1 MPTRNGGR
9 ADVNVYGARPPGAGS
24 SAICTSDPRGSCAA
38 ARATGASWHDAAM
51 PGPDEQRP
59 AAARWRRLVTGRLD
73 EMARLSP
80 ESGSVSGPF
89 WDSRA
94 ERYGARLRVPDPARE
109 PFLRR
114 LLRVTGAA
122 SSVIDAGAGTGRFA
136 LALAPSVAHVTAV
149 EPAPAMLAVLE
160 RNAAQ
165 LGVANLTTVRATW
178 EEAAV
183 EPADVAFSSFV
194 VTLVP
199 DAEPFVAKLEASAQ
213 RRVLLYLG
221 AYCADALLDPLWR
234 HFHAAPRTP
243 GPTYLDALAV
253 LRELGIEPVVKVVEI
268 ADERRFATI
277 DEAVEHYRE
286 WLFLADTAD
295 VRRELAALLSAWLMG
310 RRGAWRSPL
319 RAVPAAIL
327 EWSPRGS

>member
-1 MPTRNGGR
+1 MPE
-9 ADVNVYGARPPGAGS
+9 
-24 SAICTSDPRGSCAA
+24 
-38 ARATGASWHDAAM
+38 
-51 PGPDEQRP
+51 PDDERR
-59 AAARWRRLVTGRLD
+59 AAARWRRLVHGRLD

-80 ESGSVSGPF
+80 DSGSVSGSF

-114 LLRVTGAA
+114 LLRVTGPS
-122 SSVIDAGAGTGRFA
+122 SSVIDVGAGTGRFA
-136 LALAPSVAHVTAV
+136 LALTPSVAHVTAV

-160 RNAAQ
+160 RGAAQ
-165 LGVANLTTVRATW
+165 RGVANLTTIRATW

-183 EPADVAFSSFV
+183 EPADVVFSSFV

-199 DAEPFVAKLEASAQ
+199 EAAAFVAKLEASAR

-234 HFHAAPRTP
+234 HFHAERRTP

-253 LRELGIEPVVKVVEI
+253 LRELGIDPVVRVVEI
-268 ADERRFATI
+268 ANDRRFATI

-286 WLFLADTAD
+286 WLFLADTPD
-295 VRRELAALLSAWLMG
+295 VRRELGDLLSAWLMG

-327 EWSPRGS
+327 EWTPRGS